1 MSNSDNVATFAFP
14 PREAMEKQCY
24 AIVVAQWNS
33 DITFRLR
40 DEAYEMLLKAGVR
53 KENISVV
60 YVPGTIELTYA
71 AARLL
76 EQKQSAESARPKY
89 DGIIVIGVVIKG
101 DTPHF
106 DYVCQSVTDGVT
118 MLNAKAITP
127 VVFCVLTVLN
137 KQQAL
142 DRAGGVVGEKG
153 REAAEAA
160 ITMANIQW

>member
-24 AIVVAQWNS
+24 ALAVAQWNS

-40 DEAYEMLLKAGVR
+40 DEAVEMILKAGVK
-53 KENISVV
+53 KENIDIV

-76 EQKQSAESARPKY
+76 EKKDESGKQKY
-89 DGIIVIGVVIKG
+89 DGVIVIGVVIKG

-106 DYVCQSVTDGVT
+106 DYVCQSVTEGVT
-118 MLNAKAITP
+118 SLNEKAIAP

-160 ITMANIQW
+160 ITMANIKW